1 MEITTTSR
9 RFKLTPEI
17 KDMAE
22 KRIAKLSRYA
32 DQIREAHLVL
42 AQEKYRHIA
51 ELTLH
56 GGGTELTSREE
67 TAEMVSS
74 IDRVVD
80 RMERQLKKLNARMRD
95 RKSLRPVP
103 ALSVVTEEELP
114 EVEPEEEFSPVVVRG
129 HQFSS
134 KPLSV
139 EEAIRMLREKDW
151 DYLLF
156 PNTRSGHTALV
167 HLRSD
172 GNFGLVETE

>member
-17 KDMAE
+17 KDLAE
-22 KRIAKLSRYA
+22 KRIGKLSRYS
-32 DQIREAHLVL
+32 DLIREAHLVL

-56 GGGTELTSREE
+56 GKGTELISREE
-67 TAEMVSS
+67 TAEMASS
-74 IDRVVD
+74 IDRVVE
-80 RMERQLKKLNARMRD
+80 RMERQLKKLSARLKD

-103 ALSVVTEEELP
+103 ALTVISEQELP
-114 EVEPEEEFSPVVVRG
+114 EVEVEEEFSPVVVRG
-129 HQFSS
+129 QQFSS

-139 EEAIRMLREKDW
+139 EEAIRLMREKDW
-151 DYLLF
+151 DFLLF
-156 PNTRSGHTALV
+156 PNAKSGLTALV

>member
-17 KDMAE
+17 KDLAE
-22 KRIAKLSRYA
+22 KRIAKLERYS
-32 DQIREAHLVL
+32 DMIREAHLVL

-56 GGGTELTSREE
+56 AGTADLISREE
-67 TAEMVSS
+67 TSEMASS

-80 RMERQLKKLNARMRD
+80 RMERQLKKLHARMKD
-95 RKSLRPVP
+95 RKTLRTVP
-103 ALSVVTEEELP
+103 ALSVVEEAELP

-129 HQFSS
+129 HQFSAA
-134 KPLSV
+134 PLTV
-139 EEAIRMLREKDW
+139 EQAIQMLREKDW
-151 DYLLF
+151 DFLLF
-156 PNTRSGHTALV
+156 PNTKTGRTSLV
-167 HLRSD
+167 HLRAD